1 MFASYLES
9 AELELQIFLLVE
21 ELLESVGQDD
31 VRVVQSAVLLVEL
44 VVLVILHASTAGH
57 AIFSH
62 HLLRGSLAAHHGL
75 LLVRCHLS
83 GLLLI
88 LRSAQR

>member
-9 AELELQIFLLVE
+9 AELKLQIFLLVE
-21 ELLESVGQDD
+21 ELLESIGQDD
-31 VRVVQSAVLLVEL
+31 VRVVQSAVLLVKL
-44 VVLVILHASTAGH
+44 VVLVIFHAGATGH
-57 AIFSH
+57 AVLSH

-75 LLVRCHLS
+75 LLVCCHLS